1 MIELSDTLAALV
13 ESVQSP
19 PGSGLVVTEAE
30 IDIPLEVQGGVRG
43 GELILFGG
51 PPHTR
56 WKSGVLPQVHMGHI
70 RVALVEDEA
79 GTWAEEQGE
88 G

>member
-1 MIELSDTLAALV
+1 MIELSETLAALV
-13 ESVQSP
+13 ESVQTP

-30 IDIPLEVQGGVRG
+30 IDIPLEVRGGVREG
-43 GELILFGG
+43 QLILFGG

-70 RVALVEDEA
+70 RVVLAEDEA
-79 GTWAEEQGE
+79 GAWAEEQGE